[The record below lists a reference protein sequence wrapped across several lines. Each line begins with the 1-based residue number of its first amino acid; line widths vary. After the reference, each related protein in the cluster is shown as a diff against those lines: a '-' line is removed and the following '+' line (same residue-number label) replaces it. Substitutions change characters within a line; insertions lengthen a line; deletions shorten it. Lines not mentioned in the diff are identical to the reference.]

1 MQGGCEGDANGMGR
15 MQAGADM
22 EEVRRLIEGFS
33 GRRVSAGEPIYSSD
47 AGSERIEVYLRD
59 SSM

>member
-1 MQGGCEGDANGMGR
+1 LIAA
-15 MQAGADM
+15 QAGADM

-33 GRRVSAGEPIYSSD
+33 GRRVAAGEPIYVSD

-59 SSM
+59 SAM